1 MEVIIIVFTAI
12 IQNDPEM
19 KQELETFIFSTPF
32 LFMSIFIFPSLDADP
47 FIHISEG
54 SRLHLSFRHQHLPL
68 ATKLWPEV
76 PGSPSHHVIPPRS
89 LTPSKIRQIDPPSPP
104 IRRPNESESKF
115 HLCVVVIRGG
125 LGFGFAVFPVWL
137 SDVASMHPSPV
148 EPHLPGLGRRR
159 GTGVSA
165 GRPQSRAGPS
175 AAGLAGSRP
184 AHARSRLCARASY
197 VMETSR
203 SRSGR
208 VTSYLILWQCKN
220 ILTNTAFLHTEG

>member
-19 KQELETFIFSTPF
+19 KQELETSIFSTPF

-54 SRLHLSFRHQHLPL
+54 SRLHLSFCHQHLPL

-76 PGSPSHHVIPPRS
+76 PVSHSHHVIPPWS
-89 LTPSKIRQIDPPSPP
+89 LTPSTMRQEIDPPHSQSEGRTRASLSSAYALWAFGELLGLVSLFSRCDCPTSP
-104 IRRPNESESKF
+104 
-115 HLCVVVIRGG
+115 LCTPPPWSLIS
-125 LGFGFAVFPVWL
+125 LGWDAGAGQVFPQ
-137 SDVASMHPSPV
+137 
-148 EPHLPGLGRRR
+148 GGR
-159 GTGVSA
+159 
-165 GRPQSRAGPS
+165 RAGPS

-184 AHARSRLCARASY
+184 AQARSRLCARASY
-197 VMETSR
+197 IMETSR

-208 VTSYLILWQCKN
+208 VTSYLI
-220 ILTNTAFLHTEG
+220 F